1 MMKSFEKRLNEWK
14 ADMNLDIT
22 ASKDQIHHLLQL
34 LNLSDLLV
42 MAYHY
47 SMIYAHE
54 IAIHDEHPAEDFR
67 PPFRIDKILP
77 IQNDNR
83 LTPAHSDAIAT
94 IIFSS
99 HSLLDIMLA
108 MDIDTLRSIP
118 IYNYVRMTYACII
131 LVKLYV
137 SSRSSQS
144 QIGTVV
150 DSQSLRIGFYLENLV
165 TLLTKAVGPME
176 CRSPYTFLGLLM
188 RLRDWYRNQELHE
201 EFPNPVDLFGKIIET
216 PPLEIGPESKNI
228 APKANLPGLT
238 PACIAA
244 ESIYPIDPNSNEMSQ
259 LGIKNGFNELSTAY
273 IPQDSAQFG
282 SENLGFSPGMS
293 FMDPFMLFEG
303 LDSMGGDIKYWTSNM
318 DISGELAPGQQ

>member
-1 MMKSFEKRLNEWK
+1 
-14 ADMNLDIT
+14 
-22 ASKDQIHHLLQL
+22 
-34 LNLSDLLV
+34 

-83 LTPAHSDAIAT
+83 LTPAHSDGIAT
-94 IIFSS
+94 IISS
-99 HSLLDIMLA
+99 AHSLLDIMLA

-150 DSQSLRIGFYLENLV
+150 DSQNLRIGFYLENLV
-165 TLLTKAVGPME
+165 TLLTEAVGPME

-188 RLRDWYRNQELHE
+188 RLRDWYQNQELHE
-201 EFPNPVDLFGKIIET
+201 EFTNPVDLFGKIIEM
-216 PPLEIGPESKNI
+216 PPLEIVPGSKHV
-228 APKANLPGLT
+228 APKVNSPDLI
-238 PACIAA
+238 PASIAA
-244 ESIYPIDPNSNEMSQ
+244 DSIYPIDPNSNEMSQ
-259 LGIKNGFNELSTAY
+259 LGIKNGFNEPSTAY
-273 IPQDSAQFG
+273 IPQDSVQFRSG
-282 SENLGFSPGMS
+282 NLGFSPGVS

-303 LDSMGGDIKYWTSNM
+303 LDSMGGDINDWASNM
-318 DISGELAPGQQ
+318 DLSGELAPGQQ